1 MTFSFQPTKPAD
13 QSPLPTAITQVSV
26 IQTFVWGALY
36 LMLGLLNLT
45 ALRAKAFLDGK
56 HPKIYLGLD
65 DGPKRGT
72 GSALDTLNN
81 NGIKVMNR
89 R

>member
-1 MTFSFQPTKPAD
+1 MF
-13 QSPLPTAITQVSV
+13 
-26 IQTFVWGALY
+26 
-36 LMLGLLNLT
+36 GLLNI
-45 ALRAKAFLDGK
+45 AAQRAKAFLAGK
-56 HPKIYLGLD
+56 RPKIYLGLD